1 VVISETY
8 CDVDTIIG
16 QDESGVRSSELG
28 VRHVEMCMFLKS
40 RNVEVGGLVVAF
52 EMVQF
57 WLCVSGNRAQTRLF
71 RRAYALPEGAI

>member
-1 VVISETY
+1 MVISETY

-16 QDESGVRSSELG
+16 QDESGVGSGEFG
-28 VRHVEMCMFLKS
+28 VRHVEMCMLLRN

-57 WLCVSGNRAQTRLF
+57 
-71 RRAYALPEGAI
+71 